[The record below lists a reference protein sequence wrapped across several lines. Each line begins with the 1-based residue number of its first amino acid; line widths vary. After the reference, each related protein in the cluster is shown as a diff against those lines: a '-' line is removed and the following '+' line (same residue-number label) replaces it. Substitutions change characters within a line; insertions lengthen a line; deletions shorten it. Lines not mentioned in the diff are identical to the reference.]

1 MDPEKKKRIEQL
13 ALQIKALCALRLAKQ
28 DNQPAEVVEGLYQGS
43 IGAALNKDN
52 LKKLGITHV
61 LTCADKIKPSFP
73 DEFTYKCIPAL
84 DTPVQNILK
93 FFEEANEFIESALSA
108 DGKVLVHCF
117 AGKSRA
123 SSFTLAYLIKKRYM
137 SLKEAFEL
145 LRSRREIAQPNA
157 GFFVQLKAYEKA
169 IHGTLSDFQIPDEKN
184 QSEEESEVPGSGSA
198 GSGES

>member
-13 ALQIKALCALRLAKQ
+13 ALQIKALCALRLTKQ
-28 DNQPAEVVEGLYQGS
+28 DNQPAEIVEGLFQGS
-43 IGAALNKDN
+43 IGAALAKDN

-61 LTCADKIKPSFP
+61 LTVADKIKPSFP

-84 DTPVQNILK
+84 DTPTQNILK
-93 FFEEANEFIESALSA
+93 FFEEANEFIEAALSG

-123 SSFTLAYLIKKRYM
+123 SSFVLAYLIKKRYM
-137 SLKEAFEL
+137 SLKDAFEL
-145 LRSRREIAQPNA
+145 VRSRREVAAPNA

-169 IHGTLSDFQIPDEKN
+169 IHGTLSDFQIPQEKKPDEL
-184 QSEEESEVPGSGSA
+184 EAGVPESGAA